1 MGYASKIKPADLK
14 RLQPLIQAVESLPEG
29 EEIVYS
35 GHPLEISRDR
45 TIMYTYFA
53 INEQQGLFRIQT
65 SPEELVI
72 SRPRT
77 FTPAAD
83 LACQLA
89 RRVTPVSK
97 RKPAVRAQAQQSVK
111 VAYTP
116 GIAFFDQH
124 AHKAE
129 NIDEFHKEVE
139 SSDLPESERVIA
151 MEEWHRAH
159 QAATQPQKHWTEMTK
174 EEKGEAQLPREQV
187 PEGSGIEFYNQ
198 HADTTWPE
206 IYKLV
211 STAEAAG
218 ELSDPEANQALTEWQ
233 DNNPEFKPSSG
244 KAAKEEDNHE
254 KQRGN

>member
-14 RLQPLIQAVESLPEG
+14 RLQPLIQAVEALPEG
-29 EEIVYS
+29 EEIVYT

-45 TIMYTYFA
+45 TLMYTYFA
-53 INEQQGLFRIQT
+53 LNHPQGLFRIQT

-97 RKPAVRAQAQQSVK
+97 RKPTVRAQAQAQQSVK
-111 VAYTP
+111 VAFTP
-116 GIAFFDQH
+116 GIGFFDSH

-129 NIDEFHKEVE
+129 NSAEFHKEVE

-159 QAATQPQKHWTEMTK
+159 QAVAQPQKHWTEMTEK
-174 EEKGEAQLPREQV
+174 EKGEEQ
-187 PEGSGIEFYNQ
+187 PEETAGSGIEFYKQ
-198 HADTTWPE
+198 HADKTWAE
-206 IYKLV
+206 FFKLV
-211 STAEAAG
+211 GASKEAG
-218 ELSDPEANQALTEWQ
+218 ELSHLEGNRAFDEHQRIHGVP
-233 DNNPEFKPSSG
+233 NNGS
-244 KAAKEEDNHE
+244 KEVT
-254 KQRGN
+254 